1 MEKLKFLN
9 RHSLSG
15 VLAVILLCTAAVA
28 DAKKD
33 PPRLLLAKKYAPGIN
48 LADYWV
54 SEKLDGVRAYWDGQQ
69 LLSRNGNAFAAPN
82 WFTEK
87 FPPTPLDGELWISR
101 RKFEETVSVVTRHR
115 PHAGWRRVK
124 FMVFDLPS
132 SAEIFDIRLAELRR
146 IIAGS
151 DSEFLV
157 VVAQEKI
164 TDGDLLAKKLET
176 VTAVGGE
183 GLMLHKGDSVYRGGR
198 SGDLLKLKKHDDAEA
213 VVVAHHPGKGKFA
226 DMLGSVTVETA
237 DGMQFRIGSGFT
249 VEERR
254 NPPKIGAVITY
265 KFYGLT
271 RKGKPRFP
279 VFLRVRTDSD
289 L

>member
-15 VLAVILLCTAAVA
+15 VLAVILLCAAAVA
-28 DAKKD
+28 DDKKD

-54 SEKLDGVRAYWDGQQ
+54 SEKLDGVRAYWDGRQ
-69 LLSRNGNAFAAPN
+69 LLSRNGNAFAVPN

-87 FPPTPLDGELWISR
+87 FPSTPLDGELWISR

-115 PHAGWRRVK
+115 PHAEWRRVK

-132 SAEIFDIRLAELRR
+132 SAEIFDIRLVELRR
-146 IIAGS
+146 ITAGS

-164 TDGDLLAKKLET
+164 TDGDLLAQKLET

-213 VVVAHHPGKGKFA
+213 VVVAHHSGKGKFT
-226 DMLGSVTVETA
+226 DMLGSVTVERS